1 MTLSTK
7 KNYTAVNHGMTRAF
21 YTKEDALA
29 FAKHSDDVGFIGDTC
44 PKEYSPVECVVFSG
58 RRIDLKGYKLEG
70 FIRDCWKTTKRN
82 LSFPEFFR
90 ESLSYIKE
98 EVSACGRHYYKVN
111 SHGLE
116 VTININ
122 YK

>member
-1 MTLSTK
+1 MTIATK

-21 YTKEDALA
+21 YTREDALA
-29 FAKHSDDVGFIGDTC
+29 FAKHSDDVGFIGDSYLA
-44 PKEYSPVECVVFSG
+44 EYSPVGCVVFSG
-58 RRIDLKGYKLEG
+58 RRIDLKGYKLEE
-70 FIRDCWKTTKRN
+70 FIRDCWKTTKRT

-98 EVSACGRHYYKVN
+98 EVSACGLSSYRLK

-116 VTININ
+116 VSIDIN